1 MRTLNSAKNLASSLG
16 ITLIMT
22 LLGFFTRK
30 VFVDNVGV
38 EYLGLNGLLHNILGI
53 MTLLEGGFATS
64 VVYNL
69 YKPLA
74 EDDRPKILALLQLY
88 RKVYRYIAVGVV
100 VFALCLYPFID
111 LIIKD
116 SENLEYISIVFC

>member
-38 EYLGLNGLLHNILGI
+38 EYLGLNGLLHNLD
-53 MTLLEGGFATS
+53 E
-64 VVYNL
+64 L
-69 YKPLA
+69 Y
-74 EDDRPKILALLQLY
+74 
-88 RKVYRYIAVGVV
+88 
-100 VFALCLYPFID
+100 ID
-111 LIIKD
+111 
-116 SENLEYISIVFC
+116 N